1 MAIASQGVS
10 GARPPTKPECPLP
23 VFTEQRHRAQLLQF
37 SLRHSIPTFA
47 INISSWRRFYSNMSI
62 LRITLGKKSHFSIY
76 HVFCNP
82 KVCKM
87 RFRSGQP
94 RTLLGSSQRSSR
106 PPIGWRRNTRPHP
119 TQRLRRL
126 DPCASAQARC
136 PYAALGLATALYSRK
151 TARREWVTLRLN
163 FRLKGY
169 ISRQH

>member
-47 INISSWRRFYSNMSI
+47 INISSRRRFYSNMSI

-106 PPIGWRRNTRPHP
+106 PPN
-119 TQRLRRL
+119 
-126 DPCASAQARC
+126 
-136 PYAALGLATALYSRK
+136 
-151 TARREWVTLRLN
+151 
-163 FRLKGY
+163 RLKKKHQTPPHSAPSAPWSMCPRPSPMPLRCFRAGNG
-169 ISRQH
+169 SV